1 MRQLHDTIMEGLW
14 NVGSMRQMEDL
25 GRMIGGADDIGILGR
40 GLDQIRDWLVKS
52 YGMQPVGRTSTRGVR
67 ETRRRYILLPNP
79 KGSDKKYILLIDP
92 VTDKTYEVREEG
104 SGYRSKIVRSAM
116 HIQEGS
122 RWMTNNDR
130 TLYILPERS
139 EIFNSFCK
147 GFIEAVESPRM
158 NIYRY

>member
-25 GRMIGGADDIGILGR
+25 GRAMGGADDIGIFR
-40 GLDQIRDWLVKS
+40 RSMDQIRDWLVKS

-67 ETRRRYILLPNP
+67 ESNRRYILLSNP
-79 KGSDKKYILLIDP
+79 KGSDRRYIILIDP
-92 VTDKTYEVREEG
+92 LTDKTYEVREEG
-104 SGYRSKIVRSAM
+104 AGYRVTVVRSAM
-116 HIQEGS
+116 RIKEGS

-139 EIFNSFCK
+139 EIFDSFCK
-147 GFIEAVESPRM
+147 GFIEAVENPQL